1 MKDVFESEKACPGFS
16 FFKKNQ
22 SRLFFCAS
30 VADRMLVLC
39 VYGNL
44 AFTRILN
51 LCKVSCA
58 DAAVKK

>member
-1 MKDVFESEKACPGFS
+1 MKKPVLVFLFSRRIRAGF
-16 FFKKNQ
+16 FF
-22 SRLFFCAS
+22 AS

-44 AFTRILN
+44 AFARILN